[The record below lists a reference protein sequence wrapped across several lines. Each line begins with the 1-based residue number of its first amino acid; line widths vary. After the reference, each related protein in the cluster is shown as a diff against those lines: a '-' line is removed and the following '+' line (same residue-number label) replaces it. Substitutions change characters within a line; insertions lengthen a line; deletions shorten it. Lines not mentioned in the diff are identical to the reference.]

1 MEHKINK
8 RKRQDNKQDTKE
20 RKTNIKDRLHSM
32 NFERVYSLDE
42 RIDFGKYKSQDCS
55 IREVIR
61 KDSAYVQ
68 WALENKILR
77 LDKEAFDFF
86 AQTLRDETQ
95 AEFDRIRKENAERDQ
110 RERER
115 RDQEREERDKQRERQ
130 RRQYDEYSFND
141 TFDRV
146 FHRQQ
151 KAEVVEKIISPDCQW
166 DNLPKKQKYGSILRL
181 QEVME
186 NGAIKKESIKKQYFK
201 LMLEYHPDKV
211 ADRGELIKQIA
222 TEMTVKINAAWDYFR
237 KVYDI

>member
-1 MEHKINK
+1 
-8 RKRQDNKQDTKE
+8 
-20 RKTNIKDRLHSM
+20 M

-42 RIDFGKYKSQDCS
+42 RIDSGKYKSQDCS

-61 KDSAYVQ
+61 KDSAYIQ

-95 AEFDRIRKENAERDQ
+95 AEFDRIRKENSERDQ

-115 RDQEREERDKQRERQ
+115 RDQERTERDEQIKRQRES
-130 RRQYDEYSFND
+130 EYFYSSNND
-141 TFDRV
+141 FHRV

-151 KAEVVEKIISPDCQW
+151 KVEVVKEIISPACQW
-166 DNLPKKQKYGSILRL
+166 DNLPEKQKYGNILRL
-181 QEVME
+181 QEVMK
-186 NGAIKKESIKKQYFK
+186 NGVIKKESIKKQYFK

-222 TEMTVKINAAWDYFR
+222 AEMTIKINAAWDYFR
-237 KVYDI
+237 KSYDI